1 MAQGRTD
8 SARRR
13 GRGFFFPLVAI
24 ALAIVAILSASA
36 ADVLPGMK
44 QPRGRLAPGPLAW
57 PVAPPEGF
65 LAAGQSLPP
74 PTSATLLRVGR
85 ISSYTNFSVRMADGR
100 WKHLLLI
107 ESGWPLPALRGWQW
121 HDASPTDPTSGHST
135 HWAYL
140 TASPRPGTADA
151 FRPHFLPLR
160 PTWGFAVNL
169 LLVWSVIM
177 LPWAVAALI
186 RRLRRRPGTCRRC
199 RHQLLEGQERCPE
212 CGTARD
218 DKPADIPQATSA

>member
-1 MAQGRTD
+1 MAHGRTG
-8 SARRR
+8 SGRRR
-13 GRGFFFPLVAI
+13 GRGLLFPLVAVV
-24 ALAIVAILSASA
+24 LAIAALLSVSA
-36 ADVLPGMK
+36 VDVLSRMK
-44 QPRGRLAPGPLAW
+44 RPQGRLVPVPLTW
-57 PVAPPEGF
+57 PVAPPDGF
-65 LAAGQSLPP
+65 LAAGQTLPP
-74 PTSATLLRVGR
+74 PASPTLLSVGR
-85 ISSYTNFSVRMADGR
+85 ISTYTNFSVRLADGR

-107 ESGWPLPALRGWQW
+107 ESGWPLPGLRGWQW
-121 HDASPTDPTSGHST
+121 HDASPTDPTSTHST

-151 FRPHFLPLR
+151 FRPHFLPLQ

-186 RRLRRRPGTCRRC
+186 RRLRRQPGTCRRC

-218 DKPADIPQATSA
+218 DKPAVTTQATSA